1 MESRCS
7 FLTTALLVFALFSR
21 NILEQIFAHS
31 MCMGIFCTISTVRT
45 TGVDHDAPDRIRK
58 LHTPFQI
65 ERERVDD
72 VGGHDG
78 RCPDGD
84 ALMI

>member
-45 TGVDHDAPDRIRK
+45 TALTTTLRIASESSM
-58 LHTPFQI
+58 LPF
-65 ERERVDD
+65 R
-72 VGGHDG
+72 
-78 RCPDGD
+78 
-84 ALMI
+84 